1 LFGAA
6 LGEFSRTS
14 SVVPADA
21 ACRACWAFARVAPV
35 NEASALVD
43 ALAPRLLAGVGA
55 ALRNQQQQYS
65 CRPQDLACLA
75 ETLCVVGF
83 TPQRLGLTHALDAAL
98 SATSTPWSDEDLVR
112 LGLARAAAQQQGLP
126 FSEHGDPPP
135 SQEAKPFN
143 LHVTAAPGL
152 TIDVGDAENKSGFD
166 CFKFDDRVYDSNDMH
181 LRDAGPVAVRARL
194 LQGLGWRVRRILP
207 QEFVKLVRPPPPP
220 IVTPVQSAAG
230 LSTGE
235 FNPAAFLLPRPP
247 IGAAGLSSTGEF
259 HPGGAPPAPV
269 AATVAPHCA

>member
-1 LFGAA
+1 MSCRPTPRAGRA
-6 LGEFSRTS
+6 GRCSRG
-14 SVVPADA
+14 
-21 ACRACWAFARVAPV
+21 APV

-98 SATSTPWSDEDLVR
+98 SAITTPWSDEDLVR
-112 LGLARAAAQQQGLP
+112 LGLARAAARQRGLP
-126 FSEHGDPPP
+126 FSEHGDPPC
-135 SQEAKPFN
+135 SNEAKPFN
-143 LHVTAAPGL
+143 LHVKAAPGL
-152 TIDVGDAENKSGFD
+152 TIDVGDAKNKSGFD

-207 QEFVKLVRPPPPP
+207 ARIREIGAAAAAAHRD
-220 IVTPVQSAAG
+220 TSSRGAAG
-230 LSTGE
+230 LPGE
-235 FNPAAFLLPRPP
+235 FNPAAFLPRPP
-247 IGAAGLSSTGEF
+247 IGAAGLAPSGEF
-259 HPGGAPPAPV
+259 NPAAVPRPGQGPAAPPARRPI
-269 AATVAPHCA
+269 AATVAPHRA

>member
-1 LFGAA
+1 M
-6 LGEFSRTS
+6 
-14 SVVPADA
+14 VPADA

-98 SATSTPWSDEDLVR
+98 SAITTPWSDEDLVR
-112 LGLARAAAQQQGLP
+112 LGLARAAARQRGLP
-126 FSEHGDPPP
+126 FSAHGDPPP
-135 SQEAKPFN
+135 SSEAKPFN

-152 TIDVGDAENKSGFD
+152 TIDVGDATNKSGFD
-166 CFKFDDRVYDSNDMH
+166 CFKLDDRVYDSNDMH

-194 LQGLGWRVRRILP
+194 AGPRLARAAHPSSRIREIGAAAAAADRDTSSECRDSLRESLTPRRSPKTSIG
-207 QEFVKLVRPPPPP
+207 
-220 IVTPVQSAAG
+220 AAG
-230 LSTGE
+230 LSSRGVY
-235 FNPAAFLLPRPP
+235 PAAVLLPRPG
-247 IGAAGLSSTGEF
+247 GAAGLSSTG
-259 HPGGAPPAPV
+259 PI
-269 AATVAPHCA
+269 AATIAPHCA